1 VPAQAS
7 LVYFFV
13 SDMER
18 SVSFYRDVLGLPL
31 VSRSGDDWV
40 QLDAGSIQLGL
51 HAAGHGELRPGGTIS
66 FSVEDLDARRAA
78 LAARGLSFTHEGG
91 GEGGA
96 PRFVEFEDPDG
107 NVLGLV
113 EDRSA
118 GASP

>member
-1 VPAQAS
+1 
-7 LVYFFV
+7 
-13 SDMER
+13 MER

-31 VSRSGDDWV
+31 VSRSGDDWAQV
-40 QLDAGSIQLGL
+40 DAGPIELGL
-51 HAAGHGELRPGGTIS
+51 HATGHGEHRRGGTLA
-66 FSVEDLDARRAA
+66 FNVEDLDAMRAS

-113 EDRSA
+113 EYQPRP
-118 GASP
+118 GG